1 MSTVSSDQILT
12 TLRQARD
19 ELEQDYLGRKSAI
32 DQAIAAFGEE
42 PVTLTT
48 RAQEPHN
55 GSKRDLEDLSIGSD
69 KLNRVRQV
77 LRTSTNG
84 RLRQAD
90 ITKKAKLNSGT
101 VSVALRKLEQADEV
115 RSTGE
120 KLDGSMVW
128 EEIRPTA
135 ASGSSTD
142 HFAI

>member
-1 MSTVSSDQILT
+1 MSTVSSDQILS
-12 TLRQARD
+12 TLQKARD

-32 DQAIAAFGEE
+32 DRAIEAFGDD
-42 PVTLTT
+42 PLAHTT
-48 RAQEPHN
+48 RAQEPRN
-55 GSKRDLEDLSIGSD
+55 GGKRELEDLSIGSD

-101 VSVALRKLEQADEV
+101 VSVALRKLEQASEV
-115 RSTGE
+115 KSTGE

-142 HFAI
+142 NTAI